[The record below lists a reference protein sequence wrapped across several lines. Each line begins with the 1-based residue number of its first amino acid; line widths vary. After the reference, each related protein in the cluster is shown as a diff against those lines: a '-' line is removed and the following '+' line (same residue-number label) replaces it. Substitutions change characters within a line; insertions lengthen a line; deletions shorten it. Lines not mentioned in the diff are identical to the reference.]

1 MLAPAS
7 SRSLKKSK
15 GEWAGGV
22 EKQGY
27 RPDECSGRL
36 FEVGPGEQ
44 AHLRNF
50 GPGKKE
56 AGVMKDSLG
65 TAAGRSSVDYIPPG
79 SHM

>member
-1 MLAPAS
+1 M
-7 SRSLKKSK
+7 
-15 GEWAGGV
+15 GGGV

-27 RPDECSGRL
+27 FPEECSGRL

-56 AGVMKDSLG
+56 PGVMKDSLG